1 MKFHVPD
8 MSCNHCVASIT
19 KAIHSLSADAHVVC
33 DLSHRN
39 IEVADG
45 FGLSPDRLI
54 ATLGEIGFEA
64 TLIEAQ
70 V

>member
-19 KAIHSLSADAHVVC
+19 KAIREVSSDAHVVC
-33 DLSHRN
+33 DLHER
-39 IEVADG
+39 IVEV
-45 FGLSPDRLI
+45 LNLVEKSPQEII
-54 ATLGEIGFEA
+54 AVLDEVGYEA

-70 V
+70 A